1 MRTPWH
7 IWVVGLIALIF
18 NAGGAFDYVM
28 TQTRNADYL
37 AQFTAEELAY
47 FESFPS
53 WVQGSWALAVW
64 AALLGAVLILLRS
77 RWAGSA
83 FAVSVIAML
92 ATFTHNF
99 FLGDPKMD
107 QPKAQPWSR
116 PSCLWFSPLA
126 PLLVAV
132 ADVAQSSQDSVH
144 CLMSLLGHDCL
155 S

>member
-47 FESFPS
+47 FESFPP

-83 FAVSVIAML
+83 FAVSVVAML

-99 FLGDPKMD
+99 FLGDPKMHEVVG
-107 QPKAQPWSR
+107 PEAI
-116 PSCLWFSPLA
+116 WFT
-126 PLLVAV
+126 AV
-132 ADVAQSSQDSVH
+132 IVGLTVFFFFYARAMRLRGV
-144 CLMSLLGHDCL
+144 LR
-155 S
+155 